1 MSLKYEPA
9 SVPQVLRHIN
19 VAGADLTACHVIQA
33 CLNVSDY
40 CRDPLN
46 DNAVKSKGYPLP
58 KLHTIY
64 SSYTKV
70 YSVIYDSGS
79 VPSKSHLLSS

>member
-1 MSLKYEPA
+1 MMILGGWVFLMSE
-9 SVPQVLRHIN
+9 VPLWGVPEGSEDH
-19 VAGADLTACHVIQA
+19 VAFPGEAA
-33 CLNVSDY
+33 
-40 CRDPLN
+40 RDN
-46 DNAVKSKGYPLP
+46 FF
-58 KLHTIY
+58 